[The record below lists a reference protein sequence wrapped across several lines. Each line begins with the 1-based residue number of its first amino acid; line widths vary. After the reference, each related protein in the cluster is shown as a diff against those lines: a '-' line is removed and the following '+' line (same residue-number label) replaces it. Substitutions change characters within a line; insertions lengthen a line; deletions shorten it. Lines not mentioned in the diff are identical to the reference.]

1 LTTRTKLTLIGELV
15 EATDNDPST
24 DITIDAKT
32 AWLYG

>member
-1 LTTRTKLTLIGELV
+1 MTFIGELV
-15 EATDNDPST
+15 EASDNDPST